1 MARSRSCFGVYGITA
16 VILAAATTFAR
27 ADGRE
32 QCLAQLVPA
41 VDIGHHLS
49 SPGTLDVF
57 GRAELFYNADL
68 ANQLVLSLSEL
79 GFRRIVLINRSLN
92 ERSLESRPR
101 QALCEGA
108 GVFMSIHHDNVDESK
123 KAYSTIDGKRIGFND
138 EIDGYTIYFSSKNV
152 MAELSKELALA
163 ISDEFNKIGIPS
175 ANKYQAFIADRNR
188 KLVNPELNIWDY
200 EGLVVLKYST
210 IPSILI
216 EAGFLSN
223 RHDIDRLK
231 DAAFRKRLS
240 DAIAR
245 ATLTA
250 CISDGRLTDIASR
263 VAREQI
269 RQCDR
274 SHQPHFQ

>member
-1 MARSRSCFGVYGITA
+1 
-16 VILAAATTFAR
+16 
-27 ADGRE
+27 
-32 QCLAQLVPA
+32 
-41 VDIGHHLS
+41 
-49 SPGTLDVF
+49 
-57 GRAELFYNADL
+57 
-68 ANQLVLSLSEL
+68 
-79 GFRRIVLINRSLN
+79 
-92 ERSLESRPR
+92 
-101 QALCEGA
+101 
-108 GVFMSIHHDNVDESK
+108 
-123 KAYSTIDGKRIGFND
+123 
-138 EIDGYTIYFSSKNV
+138 